1 MHAVQLS
8 KPTYERLSQL
18 AHETSQPP
26 DTLAEQMLRALVAP
40 GKITI
45 SEQMAR
51 RKVNHF
57 IASEL
62 SVLAGAGK
70 PIPVQRGGRSV
81 WQVPVLLTQPGRG
94 HLGEV
99 GSILVDRFT
108 GELVLSETTMEE
120 MRTHARSLVAS
131 SPLPAGTPS

>member
-1 MHAVQLS
+1 MNAIQLS
-8 KPTYERLSQL
+8 EPVYERLSQL
-18 AHETSQPP
+18 AHEASQAPEV
-26 DTLAEQMLRALVAP
+26 LAERLLQALIGTNETA
-40 GKITI
+40 I
-45 SEQMAR
+45 SERLAR

-62 SVLAGAGK
+62 TVLAGAGK
-70 PIPVQRGGRSV
+70 PAPVQRGSRSV

-94 HLGEV
+94 PLGEV

-108 GELVLSETTMEE
+108 GELLLSETTMEE

-131 SPLPAGTPS
+131 SPLSAGTPS